1 VVVFLLPIGATEEY
15 NGTTWATS
23 PGSMNT
29 ARRSA
34 AGAGTSSSAIGFGG
48 YGATY
53 PAFTATE
60 EYDGTSWAT
69 SPGSLATGRSYLSS
83 AGTVSLAVAM
93 GGYTGSG
100 SDATEEWTGAGAP
113 LTVTITAS

>member
-1 VVVFLLPIGATEEY
+1 
-15 NGTTWATS
+15 
-23 PGSMNT
+23 MNT

-83 AGTVSLAVAM
+83 AGTVSLALAM
-93 GGYTGSG
+93 GGYTGSS